1 MELKNWSTEWGGR
14 TLSVEVGRMSKFAN
28 GSCVVRYGDTVIS
41 ATAVMSKNTRDG
53 IDFFPLSVEFEEKMY
68 AAGKIK
74 GSRFIKREGRPSD
87 DAILTGRLVDR
98 SIRPLFNSDIRND
111 VQVILTALSID
122 GENDPQICALIAA
135 SVVLSISNIPWAGP
149 LAGARVGRLEGEWAL
164 NPSYLKKDESDLDIV
179 VAGTPEKLIMVEA
192 DSKDVPDED
201 ILGAMQFGLAQTK
214 EVIDFIKKIQSE
226 IGKEKFD
233 PFADLSETDSEIKR
247 LEKEVDKMIG
257 EKVNDWMFDTAK
269 VGKAERMAMV
279 DRFKEM
285 IKEYLIKNEV
295 DEKVQTVILS
305 RIKVYVEKY
314 VTLGILE
321 QDKRLDGRALNEVR
335 ELNCD
340 IDLLPRPHGSALFS
354 RGDTQVLSI
363 LTLGSPGDAQIIDTM
378 EEDSTKKYM
387 HHYNDNPATY
397 GETGFLR
404 GPGRRAIGHGALAEK
419 ALLPVLPDEADFPYV
434 IRMVSEVLSSNG
446 SSSMASTCAST
457 LSLMAGGVPIKKPV
471 AGIAIGL
478 ASVDDKWKVL
488 TDLQDIEDGPGGMD
502 FKITGTA
509 DGITAIQMDTKTHG
523 LTWDIVKQAFVQSKE
538 ARLQILQ
545 KIKEAIAE
553 PRAELSPYAPRI
565 EIIHINPEKIGAVI
579 GSQGKVIKKIVE
591 ETGAQIDIE
600 DDGSIFV
607 TSSDVEGMAKA
618 KKWIEDLTHEIEAGE
633 LFDGKVVRLDDFG
646 AFVEL
651 LPGKDGLVHVSEIAW
666 DRTDKPGDKLSL
678 GDIVKV
684 KVKEV
689 DNLGRVNLTIK
700 GLLPK
705 PEGYVD
711 RAPAPRSGGHG
722 GHDRKPGFFKK
733 K

>member
-1 MELKNWSTEWGGR
+1 
-14 TLSVEVGRMSKFAN
+14 
-28 GSCVVRYGDTVIS
+28 
-41 ATAVMSKNTRDG
+41 
-53 IDFFPLSVEFEEKMY
+53 
-68 AAGKIK
+68 
-74 GSRFIKREGRPSD
+74 
-87 DAILTGRLVDR
+87 
-98 SIRPLFNSDIRND
+98 
-111 VQVILTALSID
+111 
-122 GENDPQICALIAA
+122 
-135 SVVLSISNIPWAGP
+135 
-149 LAGARVGRLEGEWAL
+149 
-164 NPSYLKKDESDLDIV
+164 
-179 VAGTPEKLIMVEA
+179 
-192 DSKDVPDED
+192 
-201 ILGAMQFGLAQTK
+201 
-214 EVIDFIKKIQSE
+214 
-226 IGKEKFD
+226 
-233 PFADLSETDSEIKR
+233 
-247 LEKEVDKMIG
+247 
-257 EKVNDWMFDTAK
+257 
-269 VGKAERMAMV
+269 
-279 DRFKEM
+279 
-285 IKEYLIKNEV
+285 
-295 DEKVQTVILS
+295 
-305 RIKVYVEKY
+305 
-314 VTLGILE
+314 
-321 QDKRLDGRALNEVR
+321 
-335 ELNCD
+335 
-340 IDLLPRPHGSALFS
+340 
-354 RGDTQVLSI
+354 
-363 LTLGSPGDAQIIDTM
+363 
-378 EEDSTKKYM
+378 
-387 HHYNDNPATY
+387 
-397 GETGFLR
+397 
-404 GPGRRAIGHGALAEK
+404 
-419 ALLPVLPDEADFPYV
+419 
-434 IRMVSEVLSSNG
+434 
-446 SSSMASTCAST
+446 MASTCAST

-579 GSQGKVIKKIVE
+579 SSQGKVIKKIVE

-633 LFDGKVVRLDDFG
+633 LFDGKVVRLEDFG

-689 DNLGRVNLTIK
+689 DNLGRVNLTMK

-705 PEGYVD
+705 PEGYVE

-722 GHDRKPGFFKK
+722 GKPGFFKK
-733 K
+733 KF